1 MGVDLDA
8 SNTCRLDFSHKSMG
22 VDAQRRILN
31 RNHRRLRQD
40 VDVETIYPHLNEHS
54 LLSDHEREILLNV
67 YHTRQFKID
76 KLLQWIPMKGSGAL
90 DKFIDCLQR
99 SSLEAR
105 GHEELADLLQ
115 RDVDRDRGNPD
126 LDKWLR
132 IPAPRLSAIKSE
144 SFVYARTDV
153 FSVDV
158 HRRQYSTLF

>member
-8 SNTCRLDFSHKSMG
+8 PNPCCLDFSQKSMG
-22 VDAQRRILN
+22 VDSQRRILH
-31 RNHRRLRQD
+31 RTPRRLRQD
-40 VDVETIYPHLNEHS
+40 VDIGTIYPHLNEHS

-76 KLLQWIPMKGSGAL
+76 KLLQ
-90 DKFIDCLQR
+90 FVDCLQR

-132 IPAPRLSAIKSE
+132 IPAPRLSTIKSE

-158 HRRQYSTLF
+158 HCRQYSTLF

>member
-8 SNTCRLDFSHKSMG
+8 PNPCRLDFSQKSMG

-40 VDVETIYPHLNEHS
+40 VDIETIYPHLNEHS

-99 SSLEAR
+99 SSLEAS

-115 RDVDRDRGNPD
+115 RDVDRDRDNPD

-132 IPAPRLSAIKSE
+132 IPAPRLSTIKKALYWHCFWS
-144 SFVYARTDV
+144 
-153 FSVDV
+153 
-158 HRRQYSTLF
+158 